1 MLPQLEA
8 LSNLTA
14 CGPNIGRLMVNLRPS
29 RIFDPRQIDSVVWT
43 IRWNALPLR
52 HFISSGD
59 PKITAETQRSF
70 HIDLSGMTN
79 EKGDSGIRG
88 EADPRVRRC
97 RLSKSARGCPQ
108 CSQTAQW
115 PLGTLLGEGRERY
128 RPTCTRSLDCC
139 DWEAM
144 SFLAAARRHL
154 PRRRACILARAR
166 PCRRAKCVYRMCVA
180 DHRRGSA
187 HSPA

>member
-14 CGPNIGRLMVNLRPS
+14 CGPNIGRLMVNLGKVNYLTLAELTRSFGPFAGT
-29 RIFDPRQIDSVVWT
+29 RCQ
-43 IRWNALPLR
+43 LR

-59 PKITAETQRSF
+59 PKITAKPQRSF

-79 EKGDSGIRG
+79 EKGDSGICR

-97 RLSKSARGCPQ
+97 RLSKSARGYPQ

-115 PLGTLLGEGRERY
+115 PLGTLLGEGRERD
-128 RPTCTRSLDCC
+128 RPTCTRSLDCF
-139 DWEAM
+139 DREAM
-144 SFLAAARRHL
+144 SFLRRHE
-154 PRRRACILARAR
+154 AASSATT
-166 PCRRAKCVYRMCVA
+166 CVHTR
-180 DHRRGSA
+180 SETL
-187 HSPA
+187 